1 MTRPLRLVLLLSAFL
16 AGIAAGM
23 SLSGCAEDGGKSWRT
38 EDTKRELLY
47 AIPAVIDYFQT
58 RDIIA
63 NPETYREKNVIL
75 GDHPSMGRLNAFSA
89 IALGGHYLISR
100 HLNHHNRKLWQYS
113 TGTVATLNI
122 ARNHFVVGLRMNFK

>member
-23 SLSGCAEDGGKSWRT
+23 SLSGNAEDGGKSWRS

-47 AIPAVIDYFQT
+47 TIPAVIDYFQT
-58 RDIIA
+58 LDIVA
-63 NPETYREKNVIL
+63 NPEIYHEKNNIL
-75 GDHPSMGRLNAFSA
+75 GRHPSRGRLNTFSA
-89 IALGGHYLISR
+89 VVITGHYLVSR
-100 HLNHHNRKLWQYS
+100 SLSHGDRKLWQYS

-122 ARNHFVVGLRMNFK
+122 ARNHVVVGLRMNFK